1 MLISTAKTTTW
12 MKPLKNWP
20 LYIAPT
26 PGISPSTAA
35 AEGLGPLGR
44 RRPTKGCLIALPGRQ
59 AGLAENLPSG
69 APLRTQP
76 AQSALPQFWQK
87 AVAVTPL

>member
-26 PGISPSTAA
+26 PGINPSTAA
-35 AEGLGPLGR
+35 AVGFGLFGPD
-44 RRPTKGCLIALPGRQ
+44 
-59 AGLAENLPSG
+59 GLAGG
-69 APLRTQP
+69 A
-76 AQSALPQFWQK
+76 K
-87 AVAVTPL
+87 GVANGGAGC